1 MTNEKDNDKSQE
13 DINKKI
19 KDIAEELKG
28 SIQIDIRNGIKTL
41 NSLVFTGPN
50 DIFNYLMNEYTFE
63 YNGEKVKGIKTIA
76 DPDTDKEDVYVYDN
90 GVYIRGETILKQK
103 AESYFR
109 SVLKQAHELIK
120 NIENSL
126 INNKK
131 SDLGSEEL
139 TDIEQEEEK
148 KIKAELK
155 KLKNAYEKMN
165 HKGVITW
172 NISEALNMIRRNTYT
187 TRDEINPPTHIPFK
201 NGYINLQTW
210 ELEPLNPRLFYTW
223 HITPNYLN
231 RPIDPETDLPEFV
244 KFLSTLVPPEY
255 LYALLF
261 YSAYA
266 TLYPDL
272 PNHKIL
278 WIVGKQ
284 RIGKGSLVRLLKLL
298 NPYGFESMSLSKIL
312 KGEREARFDLSG
324 YETKNFVSDME
335 ITEKERREKDYDWAV
350 LNKIFGGDTVDL
362 EEKFRKK
369 RSGTLKIKG
378 IFIQNLPMMKI
389 RSDATIERSIVIP
402 TLDSII
408 TEKIPE
414 IEKKIFEKEGD
425 AIATYFV
432 HLLKI
437 LKMMNFKF
445 PEKIKIN
452 QKGEIV
458 EWEELDYNTKWDL
471 IDHLSDE
478 VRLFIEERT
487 DIPEFNESEEG
498 LRQASNMYEH
508 PVDEVYSI
516 FEEWCKEKGIAP
528 ITKQT
533 FTEKFGYI
541 YPKKRKRK
549 GGKLTYVFTNL
560 ILRDGSQ
567 VGTPEKIQKD
577 KLDTNSGHMKCLF
590 QLMSIS
596 IISLPIKEEE
606 DSNNNRVILKHDTK
620 LEHLKM
626 PFKIRTGLNFEN
638 EGGCSNLR
646 MWSKILEEEVG
657 QGSGQETSEGVH
669 IEERSK
675 DGNLDQKA
683 IGYYNAL
690 KDKFQFLRPPEE
702 RHVSRDRDNVL
713 RYLNLVEK
721 LSEEE
726 AQAIISKWQELNL
739 VLVDANTNPVSY
751 THLTLPTKRIV

>member
-1 MTNEKDNDKSQE
+1 MTNEKDNDKSEE

-28 SIQIDIRNGIKTL
+28 SIQIYIRNGIKTL

-50 DIFNYLMNEYTFE
+50 DIFNHLMNEYTFE

-76 DPDTDKEDVYVYDN
+76 DPDTDKEDIYVYDN
-90 GVYIRGETILKQK
+90 GVYVRGETIFKQK

-109 SVLKQAHELIK
+109 SVLKQANELIK

-139 TDIEQEEEK
+139 TDVEQEEEK
-148 KIKAELK
+148 KIKTELK
-155 KLKNAYEKMN
+155 KLKNAYEKMT

-187 TRDEINPPTHIPFK
+187 TRDKINPTTHIPFK
-201 NGYINLQTW
+201 NGYINLHTW
-210 ELEPLNPRLFYTW
+210 ELEPLNPGLFYTW

-255 LYALLF
+255 LHALLF

-272 PNHKIL
+272 PNHKIM

-284 RIGKGSLVRLLKLL
+284 RVGKGSLVRLLKLL

-312 KGEREARFDLSG
+312 KGEREVRFDLSS

-414 IEKKIFEKEGD
+414 IEKRYMKKKE
-425 AIATYFV
+425 
-432 HLLKI
+432 
-437 LKMMNFKF
+437 M
-445 PEKIKIN
+445 
-452 QKGEIV
+452 
-458 EWEELDYNTKWDL
+458 
-471 IDHLSDE
+471 LSPLT
-478 VRLFIEERT
+478 LFI
-487 DIPEFNESEEG
+487 
-498 LRQASNMYEH
+498 
-508 PVDEVYSI
+508 YSR
-516 FEEWCKEKGIAP
+516 F
-528 ITKQT
+528 
-533 FTEKFGYI
+533 
-541 YPKKRKRK
+541 
-549 GGKLTYVFTNL
+549 
-560 ILRDGSQ
+560 
-567 VGTPEKIQKD
+567 
-577 KLDTNSGHMKCLF
+577 
-590 QLMSIS
+590 
-596 IISLPIKEEE
+596 
-606 DSNNNRVILKHDTK
+606 LK
-620 LEHLKM
+620 
-626 PFKIRTGLNFEN
+626 
-638 EGGCSNLR
+638 
-646 MWSKILEEEVG
+646 
-657 QGSGQETSEGVH
+657 
-669 IEERSK
+669 
-675 DGNLDQKA
+675 
-683 IGYYNAL
+683 
-690 KDKFQFLRPPEE
+690 
-702 RHVSRDRDNVL
+702 
-713 RYLNLVEK
+713 
-721 LSEEE
+721 
-726 AQAIISKWQELNL
+726 
-739 VLVDANTNPVSY
+739 
-751 THLTLPTKRIV
+751 